1 MAIEVAWDNQDQTN
15 IRYDFNG
22 QWTWDDF
29 QQAKVRADSM
39 IDAAA
44 HAKPVGA
51 MFVISDPAYVAR
63 NAIANT
69 LSRLPTK
76 HPRAVL
82 LVLVSDNALVKTLW
96 GTLVALY
103 PNVKKVYRQVDTL
116 DSGRRLVSQHLAE
129 LAQQSNSQ
137 QSNAQPG

>member
-1 MAIEVAWDNQDQTN
+1 MTIEVAWDNPEQTH

-29 QQAKVRADSM
+29 QQAKTRADAM
-39 IDAAA
+39 IDVAA
-44 HAKPVGA
+44 HAKPVGV
-51 MFVISDPAYVAR
+51 MFVISDPANVAR
-63 NAIANT
+63 NVIANT

-103 PNVKKVYRQVDTL
+103 PNVKKVYRQADTVDA
-116 DSGRRLVSQHLAE
+116 GRRLVSQHLAE
-129 LAQQSNSQ
+129 LEQQSNR
-137 QSNAQPG
+137 QSG

>member
-1 MAIEVAWDNQDQTN
+1 
-15 IRYDFNG
+15 FNG

-29 QQAKVRADSM
+29 QQAKARADAM

-63 NAIANT
+63 SAIANT
-69 LSRLPTK
+69 LSRLPSK

-82 LVLVSDNALVKTLW
+82 LVLVSNNALVKTLW
-96 GTLVALY
+96 STLVALY
-103 PNVKKVYRQVDTL
+103 PNVKKVYRQADTVDTA
-116 DSGRRLVSQHLAE
+116 RRLVSQRIAE
-129 LAQQSNSQ
+129 LAQQSSL
-137 QSNAQPG
+137 QSG